1 AGMAGTTTAAYTAD
15 VWTSP
20 STVDGG
26 QNQWDYAVPVR
37 QNSTVRRTKS
47 RSSHD
52 SAYTRSRDRVSRG
65 SRSSSVSRHAYA
77 HDPTRRHDAS
87 LSRRASEAGSLRA
100 AYGYGH
106 DTANASHSSGNLR
119 DSVDA
124 PRDAPLGRGDM
135 KDGIGLYMNDFDH
148 ENWIHR
154 DKLAKIE
161 SEELHQAAIFFQR
174 RGGGLEPSRSQ
185 RGRNHESNHTPLSG
199 SSVTTPPAN
208 EATEPWPN
216 MQDDP
221 RDITSSPTSFEHGT
235 ERHNWDLRR
244 PEEIAADKN
253 AANFYQNPG
262 LRKSSSRIPIPTA
275 SPAPISPN
283 QTGREF
289 PMQRARGLTN
299 GEDDALAFGKPRRAS
314 EPIVVDSLEG
324 STPPGASS
332 RPVSRGFPSGQTT
345 SGKRTTGKGTAATGT
360 RKSSAPPATRK
371 TTPRSRAPSGTQR
384 PTTRSGEGRPAHPVN
399 RPEGDPPWLAT
410 MYKPDPRLPPEEQ
423 MLPTHARR
431 MQQQMWEQEG
441 RTPTTYDR
449 QFAPLAIGP
458 DGGPRPVE
466 VKKEEPQKQPTSPLP
481 PPVSPLPPQPSSKPE
496 NRAPE
501 ILPTPKS
508 PDPSTRP
515 STGTGYSTMPKV
527 QEPPPAGLTPKWS
540 PPVVTAQEPPQKE
553 KGCGCCIVM

>member
-1 AGMAGTTTAAYTAD
+1 MSRH
-15 VWTSP
+15 V
-20 STVDGG
+20 
-26 QNQWDYAVPVR
+26 YANDPTHL
-37 QNSTVRRTKS
+37 N
-47 RSSHD
+47 
-52 SAYTRSRDRVSRG
+52 SRG
-65 SRSSSVSRHAYA
+65 
-77 HDPTRRHDAS
+77 RHDAS
-87 LSRRASEAGSLRA
+87 LSRRGSEAGSLRA
-100 AYGYGH
+100 AYGHGN
-106 DTANASHSSGNLR
+106 DAKHSSGNLR
-119 DSVDA
+119 GSADA
-124 PRDAPLGRGDM
+124 QDAPLGRGDM
-135 KDGIGLYMNDFDH
+135 RDGIGLYMNNFDH

-174 RGGGLEPSRSQ
+174 RGGLEHSRSQ
-185 RGRNHESNHTPLSG
+185 RGRNHDSNHTPLSG
-199 SSVTTPPAN
+199 SSVTTPPTN
-208 EATEPWPN
+208 EATEPWPT

-221 RDITSSPTSFEHGT
+221 RDITSSPTSFDRGT
-235 ERHNWDLRR
+235 GNERQNWDLRR
-244 PEEIAADKN
+244 PEEIAADGS

-262 LRKSSSRIPIPTA
+262 LRKSSSRIPISTA
-275 SPAPISPN
+275 SPAPISPD
-283 QTGREF
+283 QIGREF
-289 PMQRARGLTN
+289 PMQRARGYTN
-299 GEDDALAFGKPRRAS
+299 GEDDALSFGKPRRAS

-332 RPVSRGFPSGQTT
+332 RPQSRGFPSGQNMT
-345 SGKRTTGKGTAATGT
+345 GKKTTGKGATATGT

-371 TTPRSRAPSGTQR
+371 ATPRSRATSGNQR
-384 PTTRSGEGRPAHPVN
+384 PTTRSGDTRPAHPVN

-431 MQQQMWEQEG
+431 IQQQMWEQEG

-466 VKKEEPQKQPTSPLP
+466 VKKEKEEPSKQSSSSPLSSPVSSP
-481 PPVSPLPPQPSSKPE
+481 PLSPLPPQPPSKPE
-496 NRAPE
+496 TRAPE
-501 ILPTPKS
+501 IMPTPKS

-540 PPVVTAQEPPQKE
+540 PPVVTAQDPPEKE